1 MRLGVIA
8 DDFTGAT
15 DIAGFL
21 VGNGMRTIMFNGVP
35 DQRDEFDADALVVSM
50 KIRSCPVPEAVD
62 KALEALQFLQ
72 AAKCDRFYFKY
83 CSTFDSTHEGNI
95 GPITDALM
103 ARLDTSL
110 TLICPALPINGR
122 TVYKGYL
129 FVNDQLLSESS
140 MRHHPI
146 TPMQDAKLC
155 RLMEGQFKGSS
166 THIHYEDM
174 AKGPQHIRHCIETAR
189 SSNANYLIV
198 DVLEEAQLHAIAEAT
213 EDFPLVTGGSG
224 LAIGMAH
231 LHNLRLG
238 KQDTPAVSFLPRR
251 LPAVV
256 IAGSCSQRTNEQV
269 ALYRTIAQSRYIE
282 ESQCLENPQYAQE
295 LADWVLERN
304 NDLHAPMVY
313 ATKTPQDLEK
323 SKQMYGDSEVSARVE
338 QVIGT
343 MTSILA
349 TRGIKNYLIAG
360 GETSGVVATVLGLS
374 AYLIGIQIDP
384 GVSWIRSLDGEI
396 QLVYKSGNFGTVDF
410 FKKAQELYDN
420 QS

>member
-21 VGNGMRTIMFNGVP
+21 VGNGMRTIMFNGAP
-35 DQRDEFDADALVVSM
+35 NQEHELDADALVVSM

-62 KALEALQFLQ
+62 KALEALEFLQ

-95 GPITDALM
+95 GPIADALM
-103 ARLDTSL
+103 ARLGTSM
-110 TLICPALPINGR
+110 TLICPALPVNGR

-146 TPMQDAKLC
+146 TPMRDAKLC
-155 RLMEGQFKGSS
+155 RLMEGQFKGIS

-174 AKGPQHIRHCIETAR
+174 AKGPQHIRRCIETAR
-189 SSNANYLIV
+189 SGNANYLIV

-231 LHNLRLG
+231 LHNRRIG

-269 ALYRTIAQSRYIE
+269 ALYRQIAPSRYIE
-282 ESQCLENPQYAQE
+282 EAQCLGNPQYAQE
-295 LADWVLERN
+295 LADWVLEN
-304 NDLHAPMVY
+304 NNGPYAPMVY
-313 ATKTPQDLEK
+313 ATKTPQELEK
-323 SKQMYGDSEVSARVE
+323 SKQTYGDAEVSARIE

-343 MTSILA
+343 MTSLVA

-374 AYLIGIQIDP
+374 SYLIGIQIDP
-384 GVSWIRSLDGEI
+384 GVSWIRSLDGEV

-410 FKKAQELYDN
+410 FKKAQELYDG